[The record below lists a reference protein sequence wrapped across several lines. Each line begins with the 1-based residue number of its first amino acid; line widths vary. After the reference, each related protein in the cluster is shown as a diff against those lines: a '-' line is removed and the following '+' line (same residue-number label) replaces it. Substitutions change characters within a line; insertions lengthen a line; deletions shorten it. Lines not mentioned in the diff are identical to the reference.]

1 MLKPKRKVKRQNLKE
16 DKFVKTTLQ
25 MKTYLDENYRQVVLT
40 VLGVFA
46 IVVILIGYRYYSGQ
60 SETEAETNLGIAQVE
75 YTNGNLDVAENR
87 LLEIL
92 ENYSGSDAADQ
103 AKFLL
108 ANINYQQKKY
118 DLAAFYFEDFV
129 DSYSGSDVLLASGY
143 AGLAACREIEEN
155 FDEAGRLYEKAAQ
168 TAPDFTEADNYLY
181 LSGLV
186 YKKANEFEKA
196 RKQFE
201 ELVEKSNT
209 TKRTR
214 DAERQLVLLGQ

>member
-1 MLKPKRKVKRQNLKE
+1 MLKPKRNVKRQNLKE

-40 VLGVFA
+40 VVGVFA
-46 IVVILIGYRYYSGQ
+46 VVVILISYRFYSGQ
-60 SETEAETNLGIAQVE
+60 SEIEANTHLGIAQVE
-75 YTNGNLDVAENR
+75 YTNGNLSVAENR
-87 LLEIL
+87 LLQIL
-92 ENYSGSDAADQ
+92 ENYSSSDAADQ

-118 DLAAFYFEDFV
+118 DLASFYFEEFV

-155 FDEAGRLYEKAAQ
+155 FAEAAVLYDKAAR
-168 TAPDFTEADNYLY
+168 TAPDFTEADNYTY
-181 LSGLV
+181 LSGLT
-186 YKKANEFEKA
+186 YKKANEIEKA

-201 ELVEKSNT
+201 KILKHSNT
-209 TKRTR
+209 TKRTK
-214 DAERQLVLLGQ
+214 DAEKQLVLLGQ

>member
-25 MKTYLDENYRQVVLT
+25 MKTYIDENYRQVVLT
-40 VLGVFA
+40 VIAVFA
-46 IVVILIGYRYYSGQ
+46 VVVILISYRYYSSQ
-60 SETEAETNLGIAQVE
+60 SETKAHTNLGIAQVE
-75 YTNGNLDVAENR
+75 YNNGNLTTAENR
-87 LLEIL
+87 LLKIL

-118 DLAAFYFEDFV
+118 ELASFYFEEFI

-143 AGLAACREIEEN
+143 AGLAACREITEN
-155 FDEAGRLYEKAAQ
+155 YIEAANLYAKAAQ
-168 TAPDFTEADNYLY
+168 IAPDFTEADNYIY
-181 LSGLV
+181 LSGLA
-186 YKKANEFEKA
+186 YKKANDVEKA

-201 ELVEKSNT
+201 KLLNKSKT
-209 TKRTR
+209 TKRAQ
-214 DAERQLVLLGQ
+214 DAEKQLVLLGQ